1 MESETKS
8 VKAER
13 NEATAEVRAAPR
25 APRDPE
31 QRRSFCYVLFETQ
44 AEATARPDGRPS
56 QEVYLDNGRLAEN
69 VRWTSGVE
77 DEAILKLLGT
87 CEGFRKLVH
96 SIGVTVE
103 ADISGQK
110 ESNSPTDESDVSDS
124 PKDKLRSVTFL
135 LQHWGKSS
143 RYETG
148 TTLRMECPA
157 DGAETLLE
165 LGGIDWSA
173 DDDVPGKMA
182 FEFDRPGE
190 LAKVTVALYLNDG
203 YTGPEP
209 QMDPPVNFD
218 SEAYAAMIER
228 SQLRVDR
235 TGRLR
240 AAIERA
246 QSGEPVTLA
255 YIGGSITQGAG
266 AKPIHTECYA
276 HRSYRNFVERF
287 ETAANDRT
295 GQTADGRFRF
305 VKAGVGGTPSE
316 LGMIRYERDILRGG
330 DVLPDIVVVEYAV
343 NDADDETEGVCYESL
358 CRKILNAPNR
368 PAVILLFSVFMNDW
382 NLQDRL
388 LPIAERYGL
397 PAVSVKDAVVP
408 QFGQARGE
416 GGVISKRQFF
426 YDIYHPTN
434 DGHRIMGDCLSELF
448 RREIAE
454 MVAHGETDREK
465 DAPSIEG
472 SASGS
477 PGGAATLPDPV
488 YGAEFENVRLLDRK
502 DGWAGAE
509 IEPGDFTGID
519 ADLHLIELDAEPL
532 GTPQL
537 PNNWMRERSAESAGD
552 RPFRLKIRCRN
563 LLLIFKDSGN
573 PEFGKAEVYVDGEL
587 RLTVDPHRN
596 NWTHCNTVLLLRDTE
611 AAEHQIEIRMA
622 AGDENKTFTVLAFGY
637 TE

>member
-8 VKAER
+8 LTAER
-13 NEATAEVRAAPR
+13 NEAEGAKRAAPR

-69 VRWTSGVE
+69 VRWTSGVD
-77 DEAILKLLGT
+77 DESILKLLGT
-87 CEGFRKLVH
+87 CEGLRKLVH
-96 SIGVTVE
+96 SIGVTV
-103 ADISGQK
+103 DTDSFGQK
-110 ESNSPTDESDVSDS
+110 ENGSPTDESDASDS
-124 PKDKLRSVTFL
+124 PNAKLHSVTFL

-165 LGGIDWSA
+165 LGGTDWSA
-173 DDDVPGKMA
+173 DDDVPGRMA

-190 LAKVTVALYLNDG
+190 LARVTVALYLNDG
-203 YTGPEP
+203 YAVPEP

-228 SQLRVDR
+228 SQLRADR

-246 QSGEPVTLA
+246 QSGEPLTLA

-276 HRSYRNFVERF
+276 HRSYRDFVERF
-287 ETAANDRT
+287 ETAGNDQT
-295 GQTADGRFRF
+295 GQAADGRFRF

-316 LGMIRYERDILRGG
+316 LGMIRYERDILRVG
-330 DVLPDIVVVEYAV
+330 DMLPDIVVVEYAV

-358 CRKILNAPNR
+358 CRKILSAPNR

-397 PAVSVKDAVVP
+397 PAVSIKDAVVP

-434 DGHRIMGDCLSELF
+434 DGHRIMADCLGELF
-448 RREIAE
+448 RRELAE
-454 MVAHGETDREK
+454 IDANGGTDHEK
-465 DAPSIEG
+465 DAPSIED

-477 PGGAATLPDPV
+477 PSGAATLPNPV
-488 YGAEFENVRLLDRK
+488 YGAEFEHVRLLDRK
-502 DGWAGAE
+502 DGYIGAE
-509 IEPGDFTGID
+509 IDPGDFRGID

-537 PNNWMRERSAESAGD
+537 PHNWMRERSAENEGN

-587 RLTVDPHRN
+587 RLTADPHRN
-596 NWTHCNTVLLLRDTE
+596 NWTHCNTVLLFSETE

-622 AGDENKTFTVLAFGY
+622 TGDENKTFTVLAFGY